1 MNFASNYCSDKEN
14 CLYYISST
22 SPIYWQMSSKSTL
35 STSLVTTS
43 STTALA
49 LERSC
54 SKMVAIYKEKT
65 ELCII
70 IPVENSYLLLSLIQ
84 AQDWVVTGLCCYAQ
98 CSQEATILQVT
109 TWFLLDTVHVSI
121 YMLHACSVYA
131 NTHALTSH
139 DIAYTLHIACFY
151 TVCIVHVPDKAH
163 KAETS
168 GRALIMKLFTT
179 LRKCVSDSFLE
190 GQCDVVGGHCSGVAF
205 SSWGSIG
212 LSPEKF

>member
-22 SPIYWQMSSKSTL
+22 SPIYSQMSSKSTL

-70 IPVENSYLLLSLIQ
+70 IPAETSYLLLSLIQ

-98 CSQEATILQVT
+98 CSQATILQVT

-121 YMLHACSVYA
+121 YMLHVCSLYA
-131 NTHALTSH
+131 NTHALMSH

-168 GRALIMKLFTT
+168 GCALIMKIVHHLEEMCQWFLPGRTMWCCWRSLFW
-179 LRKCVSDSFLE
+179 CCI
-190 GQCDVVGGHCSGVAF
+190 Q
-205 SSWGSIG
+205 
-212 LSPEKF
+212 